1 VAKGQDST
9 AAVEMDVLARR
20 VAAAAERGMV
30 GIDGATVGTGL
41 AEAGVVAGV
50 PAEREATMVAA
61 GMAAAVTVVAVMVA
75 AEVATAGVEMA
86 AVVTVGVEKAAAVMA
101 EVGMEAS
108 AAAGLGGTACTG
120 TRCS

>member
-86 AVVTVGVEKAAAVMA
+86 AVMA

-108 AAAGLGGTACTG
+108 AAAGVGGTACTG